1 MAKLDED
8 AKKVLQ
14 LLALRGQVDIT
25 TMSPQEV
32 RDYYAAFPTMP
43 GRDLHEVTHIS
54 VAGAQ
59 GDLTARLYRPSAAP
73 NLPILVWFHG
83 GGMVLGDLRSGDW
96 VCRELAALAET
107 LVISVEYRLAPEHKF
122 PAGPED
128 AYACVTWIAAH
139 AHELGGDAARI
150 CVGGDSAG
158 GTLSAVA
165 CLLAKARGGP
175 AIAGQLLVYPGTE
188 TDLTRPSVIEF
199 AQGPVLTLAAMLWFR
214 EHFHGHESELTDP
227 RAYPALAEDHTG
239 LPPACVLTA
248 EIDPIRDAGESYANT
263 LAHAGVLT
271 TLKRYNGVFHGFFTM
286 GSAMGKTR
294 EAVADAAAWLKTI
307 TAAPAT

>member
-1 MAKLDED
+1 VAKLDED
-8 AKKVLQ
+8 AAKVLK

-25 TMSPQEV
+25 TMAPQEV
-32 RDYYAAFPTMP
+32 RDYYASFPAMP
-43 GRDLHEVTHIS
+43 GRDLHQVTQIT

-59 GDLTARLYRPSAAP
+59 GDLPARLYRPSAAP

-96 VCRELAALAET
+96 VCRELAAQAET
-107 LVISVEYRLAPEHKF
+107 LVISVDYRLAPEHKF

-128 AYACVTWIAAH
+128 AYASVAWIAAH
-139 AHELGGDAARI
+139 ASALGGDPARI

-158 GTLSAVA
+158 GTLAAVS
-165 CLLAKARGGP
+165 CLLAKSRSGP
-175 AIAGQLLVYPGTE
+175 AIAAQLLIYPGTE

-214 EHFHGHESELTDP
+214 AHFHGHDAELADP

-248 EIDPIRDAGESYANT
+248 EIDPIRDAGEIYANT

-286 GSAMGKTR
+286 GGAMAKTR
-294 EAVADAAAWLKTI
+294 EAVGDAAAWLKTI
-307 TAAPAT
+307 AARPAA